1 MDVVKKL
8 WPKFQRF
15 PLDKNDAH
23 PCSFTEIISQDMAA
37 AYYSHIWSKMVAA
50 DIYSA
55 FTEVGMEDRAALRTV
70 GERFRN
76 VVLAHGGAVAPSE
89 TFRHFRGRDPSPD
102 ALLIHTRLN

>member
-1 MDVVKKL
+1 
-8 WPKFQRF
+8 
-15 PLDKNDAH
+15 
-23 PCSFTEIISQDMAA
+23 MAA

-55 FTEVGMEDRAALRTV
+55 FTEVGMEDRDALRAV
-70 GERFRN
+70 GERFRD
-76 VVLAHGGAVAPSE
+76 VVLAHGGAVSPGE